1 MERKIIVKENS
12 IAETEITSLTDAGD
26 GVSRID
32 GAVMFTPFTAPGD
45 TAKSRIAKVG
55 KSCIYAEL
63 DGIVS
68 PSPDRIEP
76 DCPIFG
82 SCGGCAL
89 RHMSYEAE
97 LHWKRSWVKDHIE
110 RIGGFSLEPEE
121 TTASPETEGYRNK
134 AIYRAAKR
142 KDGKVCFGFY
152 KRKSHEVIPY
162 ESCLLQPELFG
173 RILAAV
179 KFYADENRISIY
191 DEAKGK
197 GLLRAVYIRQ
207 GDVTKETGIC
217 LIINGDS
224 FPKAEAFAGFL
235 SKQFSE
241 IVSVVLNIN
250 KASTNTV
257 LGRRFIT
264 VFGKDG
270 ITDLLCGVKIDISPA
285 AFYQVNHSAAELLY
299 GFAAE
304 FADLTGNE
312 TVLDLYCGAGTIGL
326 SMAKKAKK
334 LIGVEIVPEA
344 VENAKKNAAE
354 NGIENAEFICADA
367 AKAAK
372 MLEKRGLC
380 PDVIILDPPRKGCSE
395 DTLAAV
401 AAMSPQRVVMVSC
414 DTATMARD
422 FKALAAF
429 GYEPVKAQPVDM
441 FPRTA
446 NVECAALL
454 IKNYKRG

>member
-1 MERKIIVKENS
+1 MEKKILLKENS
-12 IAETEITSLTDAGD
+12 VIESEITAITDEGT
-26 GVSRID
+26 GISRVD
-32 GAVMFTPFTAPGD
+32 GAVMFTDFTVPGD
-45 TAKSRIAKVG
+45 TVKSRIAKVG

-63 DGIVS
+63 EEIVK
-68 PSPDRIEP
+68 PSPDRIAA
-76 DCPIFG
+76 DCPVFG

-97 LHWKRSWVKDHIE
+97 LRWKRRWVKDHIE

-121 TTASPETEGYRNK
+121 TAASPEVFGYRNK
-134 AIYRAAKR
+134 AIYRAEKGR
-142 KDGKVCFGFY
+142 DGKVVFGFY
-152 KRKSHEVIPY
+152 KRKSHDIVPC
-162 ESCLLQPELFG
+162 ESCLLQPEEFKK
-173 RILAAV
+173 ILKAV
-179 KFYADENRISIY
+179 KFYFDENKISVY
-191 DEAKGK
+191 DEKSGK
-197 GLLRAVYIRQ
+197 GLVRALYIRQ
-207 GDVTKETGIC
+207 GAVTKETGIC

-224 FPKAEAFAGFL
+224 FPKANLFAGFL
-235 SKQFSE
+235 STQFKN
-241 IVSVVLNIN
+241 IVSIVFNIN

-257 LGRRFIT
+257 LGKKYVTI
-264 VFGKDG
+264 FGKDG
-270 ITDLLCGVKIDISPA
+270 ITDVLCGVKIDISPA

-304 FADLTGNE
+304 FAGLSGKE

-326 SMAKKAKK
+326 SMAKNAKK

-344 VENAKKNAAE
+344 VENAKKNAKM
-354 NGIENAEFICADA
+354 NGIENAEFFCADA

-372 MLEKRGLC
+372 MLEERGLR

-401 AAMSPQRVVMVSC
+401 AAMSPERIVMVSC

-422 FKALAAF
+422 FKVLYEL

-446 NVECAALL
+446 NIECASLL
-454 IKNYKRG
+454 VKK